1 MTTTIDRVPP
11 PGTDFYY
18 PTADKLPGEAGE
30 VIWHRTL
37 PSDHRAVVKPL
48 ESDAKPWHHELIL
61 YRSRDVRGNP
71 IGVSGMIALPNTEMP
86 AGGYPVISWA
96 HGTVGCAD
104 RCAPSR
110 DEEPLSQPHNAYV
123 HRLLREF
130 LKLGWAVVM
139 TDYEG
144 LGTAGTHPYLLGE
157 SEARGI
163 LDIVLAARQLY
174 PGKIATRFQIV
185 GHSQGGQ
192 AALFGAHHARDWT
205 DLELRGVAAVAP
217 ASAIGTLLAA
227 SSINP
232 VADKGNAFTALFIAG
247 AVAGDPS
254 IDLKELLTDKAYPL
268 YEHVGDRARAG
279 LADETDSWGS
289 LKGTEQFR
297 TEGGSSKDKFSAQI
311 QQMHPDLEIRVP
323 IRIAQAQQDVRIK
336 ALLTTTLV
344 NQLRARNGK
353 ERVEYDLYTAGDN
366 VPETD
371 LPDDLGVHFGT
382 IEKDLPR
389 MISWLT
395 ARFKEDTK

>member
-1 MTTTIDRVPP
+1 MSTRIGHVPP

-30 VIWHRTL
+30 IIWHRTL

-48 ESDAKPWHHELIL
+48 EPGAQPWHHELVL
-61 YRSRDVRGNP
+61 YRSRDIRGNP
-71 IGVSGMIALPNTEMP
+71 IGVSGIIALPNAP
-86 AGGYPVISWA
+86 AEGYPVISWA

-130 LKLGWAVVM
+130 LNQGWAVVM

-174 PGKIATRFQIV
+174 PTKIGTRFQIV

-192 AALFGAHHARDWT
+192 AALFGAHHAPDWT
-205 DLELRGVAAVAP
+205 DLKLCGVTAVAP
-217 ASAIGTLLAA
+217 ASAIGALVTA
-227 SSINP
+227 SVVNP

-254 IDLKELLTDKAYPL
+254 IDLAELLTDKAYPL

-279 LADETDSWGS
+279 LANETDSWGS
-289 LKGTEQFR
+289 LTGREQFR
-297 TEGGSSKDKFSAQI
+297 VAGSPSKEKFSEQI
-311 QQMHPDLEIRVP
+311 RRMHPNLDIGVP
-323 IRIAQAQQDVRIK
+323 IRIAQAQQDIRIK
-336 ALLTTTLV
+336 AFLTTELV
-344 NQLRARNGK
+344 EQLRTKNGK
-353 ERVEYDLYTAGDN
+353 ERVDYDLYMEDDN

-371 LPDDLGVHFGT
+371 LPDELGIHFGT
-382 IEKDLPR
+382 IEKDIPK
-389 MISWLT
+389 MIPWL
-395 ARFKEDTK
+395 AERFKENQ